1 MGGLLG
7 GHLLGHSGFAN
18 HGGDQSAEEEVKS
31 LEWEGG
37 ELERRRRGVG
47 EKEGRK

>member
-1 MGGLLG
+1 MLG
-7 GHLLGHSGFAN
+7 GHLLGHSGFAH

-37 ELERRRRGVG
+37 ELERRRG
-47 EKEGRK
+47 EKKEKR